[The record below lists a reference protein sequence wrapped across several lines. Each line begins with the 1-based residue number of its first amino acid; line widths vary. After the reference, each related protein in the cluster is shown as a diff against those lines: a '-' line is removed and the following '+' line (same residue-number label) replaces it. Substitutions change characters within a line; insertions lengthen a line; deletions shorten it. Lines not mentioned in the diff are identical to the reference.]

1 MTYRCSPGPTP
12 ALNLLAATTA
22 LCLAW
27 PAHAGRPLSV
37 DDAGVDEVGQ
47 GHVEVW
53 WEGQRG
59 QPGTVYVAPA
69 FTPSAGL
76 ELGAV
81 LARDRNERH
90 TLQGL
95 QAKWLWSPAQEQG
108 CNAGSSAGVVHR
120 RQGAGQSA
128 GSVVALNLIGT
139 CAATWGVVNAN
150 VGSQRERGQSWRATW
165 GASVERSWGAITPHL
180 GSLWHPAQ
188 RPHVPDRRP
197 VGVGARQAARRHHW
211 PPAGA
216 HLAERG
222 VCAGVLTPHHT
233 AA

>member
-1 MTYRCSPGPTP
+1 MTPPCSTTAPTP

-37 DDAGVDEVGQ
+37 DDAGVDEVGH

-59 QPGTVYVAPA
+59 QPGTVSMAPA
-69 FTPSAGL
+69 FTPIAGL

-90 TLQGL
+90 TRK
-95 QAKWLWSPAQEQG
+95 ACRPSG
-108 CNAGSSAGVVHR
+108 C
-120 RQGAGQSA
+120 GAPRK
-128 GSVVALNLIGT
+128 NK
-139 CAATWGVVNAN
+139 AAM
-150 VGSQRERGQSWRATW
+150 
-165 GASVERSWGAITPHL
+165 
-180 GSLWHPAQ
+180 
-188 RPHVPDRRP
+188 
-197 VGVGARQAARRHHW
+197 QAAA
-211 PPAGA
+211 PASCTGA
-216 HLAERG
+216 KVPGRAQ
-222 VCAGVLTPHHT
+222 